1 MSGIKHYFPDDLFGS
16 DLSVRTH
23 LDDEGD
29 LWIAILEDDS
39 DIESVL
45 LTKEEAGKMAEV
57 LRAYAES

>member
-1 MSGIKHYFPDDLFGS
+1 MSGIKHYFPDDLIGT
-16 DLSVRTH
+16 DLSLRTH

-29 LWIAILEDDS
+29 LWVAILDGS
-39 DIESVL
+39 GVIESVL